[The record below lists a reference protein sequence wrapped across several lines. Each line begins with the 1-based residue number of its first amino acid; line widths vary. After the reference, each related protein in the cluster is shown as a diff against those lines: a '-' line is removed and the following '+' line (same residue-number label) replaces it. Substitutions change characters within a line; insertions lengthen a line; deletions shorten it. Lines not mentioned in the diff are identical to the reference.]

1 MKKLAKMLIIVG
13 IFAVFALP
21 CRGKEAEEYIEEFE
35 KVMPEEIELDEGD
48 ELLSSLGVDAL
59 LSELFSSVSEQRGEL
74 ISFFL
79 ILLGC
84 LVLSSLAGMG
94 EGELAGI
101 CERAVGIICTLIV
114 FSKIGALFVEIADS
128 LSEISRFFGAAVPI
142 MTGISLASGSTSC
155 AAVQN
160 SGMTLTLWLL
170 SGEGMGIFI
179 SVVGLS
185 LAMALISSFGDES
198 AIRLS
203 SGIKKFFLFFVGA
216 VCSVLSAV
224 FALQTVVASAAD
236 NAAMR
241 AARYAA
247 SGLIPVVGG
256 SVSGALSTIVSG
268 LAYAKGVVGAGAI
281 WSLGIMALSPL
292 VMLLLYRFC
301 IAAVSS
307 VADFCGRSGASSML
321 NSFRG
326 AMDAMIA
333 LYTLSLLVYII
344 QIVMFMKG
352 GVVSG

>member
-1 MKKLAKMLIIVG
+1 MRRMVKMLIIVG
-13 IFAVFALP
+13 IFAVFTLP
-21 CRGKEAEEYIEEFE
+21 CCGKEAEEYIEEFE
-35 KVMPEEIELDEGD
+35 QILPEEIEIGD
-48 ELLSSLGVDAL
+48 GDKLVSSLGVDGL
-59 LSELFSSVSEQRGEL
+59 LSEIFASFSGRKGE
-74 ISFFL
+74 IFSFLL
-79 ILLGC
+79 ILLGS
-84 LVLSSLAGMG
+84 VLLTSLAGMG
-94 EGELAGI
+94 EGELSES
-101 CERAVGIICTLIV
+101 CEVAVNISCTLLI
-114 FSKIGALFVEIADS
+114 FSKIGALFAEIADS
-128 LSEISRFFGAAVPI
+128 LSEISQIFSSAVPI
-142 MTGISLASGSTSC
+142 MTGISLASGASATS
-155 AAVQN
+155 AVQN
-160 SGMTLTLWLL
+160 SWVTLTLWLL
-170 SGEGMGIFI
+170 GGEGCGIFI

-185 LAMALISSFGDES
+185 LAMALISSFGDRS
-198 AIRLS
+198 ALRLS

-292 VMLLLYRFC
+292 VMLLFYRFC
-301 IAAVSS
+301 IAVVSS
-307 VADFCGRSGASSML
+307 FADYCGRGKASEML
-321 NSFRG
+321 NSFKG

-333 LYTLSLLVYII
+333 LYTLSLLVYIT

-352 GVVSG
+352 GITLG

>member
-1 MKKLAKMLIIVG
+1 MKKLVKMLIIVG
-13 IFAVFALP
+13 IIVLFALP
-21 CRGKEAEEYIEEFE
+21 CCGKEAEEYIEEFE
-35 KVMPEEIELDEGD
+35 KVMPEEMEIDDGD

-59 LSELFSSVSEQRGEL
+59 LSELFSSLDERGGE
-74 ISFFL
+74 IFSFFL

-84 LVLSSLAGMG
+84 LLLFSLAGMG
-94 EGELAGI
+94 EGELGNS
-101 CERAVGIICTLIV
+101 CEMAVGVGCTILV
-114 FSKIGALFVEIADS
+114 FSKIGSLFVEIADS

-198 AIRLS
+198 AIRLN

-216 VCSVLSAV
+216 VCAVLSAV

-268 LAYAKGVVGAGAI
+268 LAYAKGVVGAAAI

-301 IAAVSS
+301 IAAVTSI
-307 VADFCGRSGASSML
+307 AEFCGKGRAGGML
-321 NSFRG
+321 NSFKG

-352 GVVSG
+352 GVAAG